1 MRQDQTSETA
11 VQVQKAKD
19 GIGKQI
25 LKPKKKISFG
35 KYEWLSGHFE
45 NLYK

>member
-35 KYEWLSGHFE
+35 KNEWFSKYFK
-45 NLYK
+45 NFYQ